1 MSVQITLNFR
11 IHMEGTIGAGKS
23 TFLSQFKNNPNVS
36 FIQEDLE
43 RWQAVPDVAAEEANL
58 LEKFYADPPRWGHA
72 FETYVLMTKAEGH
85 HAVVPTAIKIMERS
99 VHSAALVFSK
109 LLFGQGLL
117 TGLEHGLLMDHYRHH
132 LADGRCTVDLWVY
145 LRTPAEIAYGRVQK
159 TGRAEEI
166 GVVSLDYLMSL
177 EKQYDHFFANVS
189 EPVIVID
196 GSGTVEEIFA
206 QTKEKI
212 EEFLPASLAGLL
224 NA

>member
-1 MSVQITLNFR
+1 MSVQIKPNFR

-23 TFLSQFKNNPNVS
+23 TFLSQFENNPNVS

-58 LEKFYADPPRWGHA
+58 LKKFYADPRRWGHA
-72 FETYVLMTKAEGH
+72 FEAYVLMTKAEGH
-85 HAVVPTAIKIMERS
+85 HIVVPTPVKIMERS

-109 LLFGQGLL
+109 LLFGEGLL
-117 TGLEHGLLMDHYRHH
+117 TELEHSLLMDHYRHH

-159 TGRAEEI
+159 RGRAEEI
-166 GVVSLDYLMSL
+166 GVVSLDYLKSL
-177 EKQYDHFFANVS
+177 EKQYDHFFATVS

-196 GSGTVEEIFA
+196 GSGTVEEVFA

-212 EEFLPASLAGLL
+212 EESLPASLAGLL

>member
-1 MSVQITLNFR
+1 MSVQLGPNFR

-23 TFLSQFKNNPNVS
+23 TFLSQFQDNPNVS

-43 RWQAVPDVAAEEANL
+43 RWQGVPDVAAEEANL
-58 LEKFYADPPRWGHA
+58 LKKFYADPSRWGHA

-85 HAVVPTAIKIMERS
+85 HAVVPTPIKIMERS

-132 LADGRCTVDLWVY
+132 LTDGRCKVDLWVY
-145 LRTPAEIAYGRVQK
+145 LRTPAEIAYSRVQK
-159 TGRAEEI
+159 RGRTEEI
-166 GVVSLDYLMSL
+166 GVVSLDYLKSL
-177 EKQYDHFFANVS
+177 EKQYDHFFTAVS
-189 EPVIVID
+189 EPVVVID

-206 QTKEKI
+206 QTKKKI
-212 EEFLPASLAGLL
+212 EEFLPVGLAGML